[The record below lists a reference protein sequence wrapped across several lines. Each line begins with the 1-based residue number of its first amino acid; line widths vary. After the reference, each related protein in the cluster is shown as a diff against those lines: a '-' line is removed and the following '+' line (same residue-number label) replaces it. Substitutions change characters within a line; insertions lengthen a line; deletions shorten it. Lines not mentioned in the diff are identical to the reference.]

1 MRPRNL
7 EEYSGQQHLLGPGK
21 PLRVQ
26 IERDD
31 PSSMILWGPPGS
43 GKTTLAKI
51 IAETTQASF
60 IEFSA
65 VMSGIKE
72 IKQVMVAA
80 AQAAEMH
87 SRTILFVDEIHRF
100 NKAQQDAFLPYVER
114 GTIRL
119 IGATTENP
127 SFEIISA
134 LLSRCR
140 VYVLHPLSEEHI
152 AHLLRRA
159 LEDTERGLGSLN
171 LTADDDALAL
181 IASYSSGD
189 CRAAYNTLEV
199 AAQLA
204 QDSNS
209 RSPYPKNLGVT
220 GRHSKE
226 GTVSGHDFSPFE
238 TPETQDGNESGHDFS
253 PSETPEPQD
262 GNESGHDMPG
272 SNTTGLCRADAA
284 SLPETARLNE
294 RNESGHDMPGS
305 NTTGLC
311 RADASSIPETAR
323 LNERNES
330 GHDFSRADRVQFDDR
345 ALAPE
350 AQPQPRNR
358 ITKEIATEAVQQRVL
373 MYDKNG
379 EEHYNLI
386 SALHKSVRNSDPDAA
401 LYWLARMFAAGEDP
415 LYLARRVVRM
425 AVEDIGLAAPEA
437 LNLCLSAK
445 EAIDFLGSP
454 EGDLAL
460 AEAVVYLCLAPK
472 SNSVYTAYSAVQAEI
487 EQTRQEP
494 VPLHLRNAPTRLMKE
509 LEYGKGY
516 LYAHDEEGKVADMDC
531 LPDSL
536 RGRTYYKPTQE
547 GREKLL
553 AQRLD
558 AIRNLRLR
566 KHGGD

>member
-1 MRPRNL
+1 MSLFDNQPHSFKTPPHAEAPLAERMRPRTL
-7 EEYSGQQHLLGPGK
+7 AEYSGQEHLLGPGK

-31 PSSMILWGPPGS
+31 PGSMIFWGPPGV

-51 IAETTQASF
+51 IAETTRASF

-65 VMSGIKE
+65 VTSGIKE
-72 IKQVMVAA
+72 IKQVMADAA
-80 AQAAEMH
+80 RAAEMH

-140 VYVLHPLSEEHI
+140 VYVLQPLSEDRI
-152 AHLLRRA
+152 VALLRRA
-159 LEDTERGLGSLN
+159 VEDKDRGLGAMG
-171 LTADDDALAL
+171 LTADDDALEL

-189 CRAAYNTLEV
+189 CRNAYNTLEV

-204 QDSNS
+204 LDSD
-209 RSPYPKNLGVT
+209 K
-220 GRHSKE
+220 HISK
-226 GTVSGHDFSPFE
+226 
-238 TPETQDGNESGHDFS
+238 
-253 PSETPEPQD
+253 
-262 GNESGHDMPG
+262 
-272 SNTTGLCRADAA
+272 AKAA
-284 SLPETARLNE
+284 
-294 RNESGHDMPGS
+294 
-305 NTTGLC
+305 
-311 RADASSIPETAR
+311 
-323 LNERNES
+323 
-330 GHDFSRADRVQFDDR
+330 
-345 ALAPE
+345 
-350 AQPQPRNR
+350 
-358 ITKEIATEAVQQRVL
+358 EAVQQRVL
-373 MYDKNG
+373 MYDKSG

-445 EAIDFLGSP
+445 QAMEFLGSP

-472 SNSVYTAYSAVQAEI
+472 SNSVYTAYGAVLDEV
-487 EQTRQEP
+487 EHTRQEP

-509 LEYGKGY
+509 LDYGKGY
-516 LYAHDEEGKVADMDC
+516 RYAHDEEGRVADMDC

-536 RGRTYYKPTQE
+536 KGRTWYQPTQE
-547 GREKLL
+547 GREKQL
-553 AQRLD
+553 AQRMEE
-558 AIRNLRLR
+558 IRKIRAA
-566 KHGGD
+566 KHGKS